1 MLFTERGA
9 QMAYIIRAVMLLVSG
24 VYYPVTVLPG
34 WLQAVAK
41 VTPTTYML
49 DGLRASLQKDA
60 SIGQTHARYLALT
73 GLWSS
78 TGTTRTVRLP
88 SS

>member
-9 QMAYIIRAVMLLVSG
+9 QMAYIIRAIMLLVSG

-34 WLQAVAK
+34 WMQAIAK

-49 DGLRASLQKDA
+49 DGLRN
-60 SIGQTHARYLALT
+60 SIGKNYSLGQLLPDVWPLLT
-73 GLWSS
+73 MRRSAGASWP
-78 TGTTRTVRLP
+78 VYLP
-88 SS
+88 SG